1 LFHGAAGVHL
11 AELVRATSLL
21 RNMKAPSSGLRPP
34 KGRRVTVVRWSA
46 NVTAEQRMAS
56 LEAIH
61 LMF

>member
-1 LFHGAAGVHL
+1 
-11 AELVRATSLL
+11 
-21 RNMKAPSSGLRPP
+21 
-34 KGRRVTVVRWSA
+34 VVRWSA